1 MGSLADPY
9 VIRYVSDLPLP
20 FCSVFMFKCDPCAN
34 LLIIIKLPVRFL
46 LFIHCVSALLSLFS
60 CAIGDG
66 SNCVVVSRIAS
77 LHEIVM
83 VG

>member
-1 MGSLADPY
+1 MGSLVDPY

-20 FCSVFMFKCDPCAN
+20 FCSVFMFRCDPCAN
-34 LLIIIKLPVRFL
+34 VMIIIKLPVRFL
-46 LFIHCVSALLSLFS
+46 LFIHYVSALLSLS
-60 CAIGDG
+60 IGDG